1 MTPLLTAYLQAW
13 KQYFDFSGQTTRDDF
28 WWFML
33 AHLLITLVVVS
44 IEIATNNPGWLDLFY
59 SLISFIPM
67 LAILVRRLHDTQ
79 RSGWWA
85 WLFVIPVI
93 GPFWLIY
100 LLVQP
105 LPPTSPIRH
114 FYHENSIGFT
124 ADFNGESCFGGSS

>member
-33 AHLLITLVVVS
+33 THLLVTLTVIGV
-44 IEIATNNPGWLDLFY
+44 EIATNNPGWLDLFY
-59 SLISFIPM
+59 SLISFIPI

-85 WLFVIPVI
+85 WVFVIPVI

-105 LPPTSPIRH
+105 SSSH
-114 FYHENSIGFT
+114 FTDKALLS
-124 ADFNGESCFGGSS
+124 

>member
-33 AHLLITLVVVS
+33 A
-44 IEIATNNPGWLDLFY
+44 
-59 SLISFIPM
+59 
-67 LAILVRRLHDTQ
+67 ILVRRLHDTQ

-85 WLFVIPVI
+85 WVFVIPVI

-105 LPPTSPIRH
+105 SSSH
-114 FYHENSIGFT
+114 FTDKALLS
-124 ADFNGESCFGGSS
+124 

>member
-1 MTPLLTAYLQAW
+1 MTPLLTAYLLAW
-13 KQYFDFSGQTTRDDF
+13 KQYFDFSGHTTRDDF

-44 IEIATNNPGWLDLFY
+44 IEITTNNPGWLDLFY

-85 WLFVIPVI
+85 WVFVIPVI

-105 LPPTSPIRH
+105 SSTH
-114 FYHENSIGFT
+114 FPHKALLS
-124 ADFNGESCFGGSS
+124 